1 MDILPTHFGALVA
14 IKLAETN
21 QQQQEIARRANI
33 SPSYMSDIVN
43 GKRIPPLETAF
54 AIGDAIGLHP
64 HVVCYVLGV
73 LPREF
78 IGQDVTEQGVIEAFE
93 RMGDRLRL

>member
-1 MDILPTHFGALVA
+1 MNFLQTHFGALVA
-14 IKLAETN
+14 VKLVETQ

-43 GKRIPPLETAF
+43 GKRIPPLETAL
-54 AIGDAIGLHP
+54 AIGDAMGLHP

-73 LPREF
+73 LPPEF
-78 IGQDVTEQGVIEAFE
+78 VGQDVTEQAVIEAYACM
-93 RMGDRLRL
+93 RDRLH